1 MNLSKFVTSSSSS
14 LFSSMWII
22 SNTSLSEETDPP
34 FTRSLCLPLQLLQ
47 DFLLLWKTL
56 EIRWKSDMSSSS
68 SEETSP
74 ILVLAFWSLR
84 PTFLEC
90 EQDCFKEDLLGRFL
104 SISIGS
110 FLVVEFLFS
119 SVIGLLFC
127 LFSTPIW
134 ITTLCFSALATS
146 CWSCGV
152 RMVSNDKICECRTVQ
167 YRIYV
172 DTTEYIMLELW
183 LWSTSNWEMEWHDV
197 LLVMLELYYIKHN
210 S

>member
-1 MNLSKFVTSSSSS
+1 MNLSNFVTSSSSS

-22 SNTSLSEETDPP
+22 SKTSLSEETDPP

-47 DFLLLWKTL
+47 DFLLLWKTF
-56 EIRWKSDMSSSS
+56 EINWKSDMSSSS

-84 PTFLEC
+84 LTFLDW

-110 FLVVEFLFS
+110 FLMEEFLFS
-119 SVIGLLFC
+119 SIIGLLFW

-134 ITTLCFSALATS
+134 ITTLCFSALDTS
-146 CWSCGV
+146 CWSYWV
-152 RMVSNDKICECRTVQ
+152 RMVSNVKSIE
-167 YRIYV
+167 
-172 DTTEYIMLELW
+172 
-183 LWSTSNWEMEWHDV
+183 
-197 LLVMLELYYIKHN
+197 
-210 S
+210 